1 MGRVSIEVA
10 TATTARP
17 IAHSKAEARLLKL
30 KTYHGPECDQHP
42 GNFTRYTSNGS
53 CVICMRYGEQTGR
66 TGKIRG
72 YVAKRSDKLAY
83 RHPVSP
89 WPITA
94 ENMHLCPDL
103 SPGKG
108 SPWT

>member
-1 MGRVSIEVA
+1 METKERSVA
-10 TATTARP
+10 R
-17 IAHSKAEARLLKL
+17 SRAEALLLKR
-30 KTYHGPECDQHP
+30 KTYHGGECKEHP
-42 GNFTRYTSNGS
+42 GNFTRYTTNGS
-53 CVICMRYGEQTGR
+53 CVICAAYSSQRGG
-66 TGKIRG
+66 GKVRG
-72 YVAKRSDKLAY
+72 YIAKKADSLAY

-89 WPITA
+89 WPITP